1 MRPLIGIPPRLDE
14 RGSEAATLRIGAAI
28 AAAVEAAGGVPVLL
42 PPQRDPEALAQRVD
56 GLLLPGG
63 GDYMPERSYPA
74 AVGFDAVAP
83 RQLAFDRALL
93 ASALER
99 RLPVLGICYG
109 MQLLALHCGGRLH
122 YDIPTD
128 LPAAASH
135 RLGDGR
141 HALRVVAGS
150 QLARVIGA
158 EPAPVNSRHHQ
169 AIADPGRARAVA
181 TAPDGVIEAIELAN
195 GFAIGVQWHP
205 EDLAGPQRDPL
216 FAAFVTACRKP

>member
-1 MRPLIGIPPRLDE
+1 MGIPPRLDE
-14 RGSEAATLRIGAAI
+14 PGREAATLRIGAAV

-42 PPQRDPEALAQRVD
+42 PPQRDPASLVRRLD

-63 GDYMPERSYPA
+63 GDFLPERAYPA
-74 AVGFDAVAP
+74 AVGFDPVAP

-93 ASALER
+93 AGALER

-135 RLGDGR
+135 RLGNGR
-141 HALRVVAGS
+141 HALRVEAGS
-150 QLARVIGA
+150 QLARAIGA
-158 EPAPVNSRHHQ
+158 QGAPVNSRHHQ
-169 AIADPGRARAVA
+169 AVADPGSARTVA

-205 EDLAGPQRDPL
+205 EDLAAAQRDPL
-216 FAAFVTACRKP
+216 FAAFVAACSER